1 MIADMPDRFYLM
13 WRFVFCAALVGCL
26 WMMAGLDPSV
36 QAKEPKKLVM
46 QSNNPFSGKAASWG
60 FSQDRGVTMA
70 AEKINKAGGIK
81 IGDETYLWEVRQCDN
96 RYVPADAVSCLKR
109 GLAEGCKYLATL
121 GGAVTQPQLPLIN
134 ENKIITLGAIAGGAD
149 FTNPSNPYLFRTMP
163 SSDVTLAVYGM
174 KIYPKLGVKRLAL
187 LTADNVLGRSDGDT
201 LRNALKLNN
210 KSDLLVAEEYTPI
223 DTSDFTPVLTRVL
236 AKNPDHIEGGAWPAA
251 GLGLLVKQAREL
263 GFKGTIS
270 NLSGAP
276 EIEPLVKIGGVE
288 NCEGLVLLRVWP
300 PDQLPTK
307 EFKEYWDNY
316 VARFKESPGANSWEG
331 YMAMEFLSAAVAKAH
346 SLETEKIVE
355 TMRDLKINSLLG
367 ELKLVGKDDPLL
379 PGYGNNN
386 QFSYLLP
393 VTRLQKGNPVIFSLE

>member
-1 MIADMPDRFYLM
+1 MIAATSKRFSLM
-13 WRFVFCAALVGCL
+13 WRFVFCLALAAGL
-26 WMMAGLDPSV
+26 WMAADSVNFV
-36 QAKEPKKLVM
+36 QAKEPKKLTM

-81 IGDETYLWEVRQCDN
+81 IGDESYIWDVRQCDN

-109 GLAEGCKYLATL
+109 GLAEGCKFLATL
-121 GGAVTQPQLPLIN
+121 GGAVTMPQLPLIN
-134 ENKIITLGAIAGGAD
+134 DNKIITLGAIAGGAD
-149 FTNPSNPYLFRTMP
+149 FTNPHNPYLFRTMP

-174 KIYPKLGVKRLAL
+174 KIYSKLGVKRLAL

-201 LRNALKLNN
+201 LRNALKVNK

-276 EIEPLVKIGGVE
+276 EIGPLVKIGGVE

-307 EFKEYWDNY
+307 AFKEYWNDY
-316 VARFKESPGANSWEG
+316 VARFKESPGANSWEC
-331 YMAMEFLSAAVAKAH
+331 YMAMEFLSAAIQKAQ
-346 SLETEKIVE
+346 SLEPDKIVGV
-355 TMRDLKINSLLG
+355 MRDLKINSLLG
-367 ELKLVGKDDPLL
+367 DLKLVGKDDPLL
-379 PGYGNNN
+379 PGYGINN
-386 QFSYLLP
+386 QFSYPLP
-393 VTRLQKGNPVIFSLE
+393 VTRLQKGNPVIFPLQ

>member
-1 MIADMPDRFYLM
+1 MIAAVSNRFSLV
-13 WRFVFCAALVGCL
+13 WRMVLCTALV
-26 WMMAGLDPSV
+26 AGSWAMIGPENLV

-70 AEKINKAGGIK
+70 AEKINKGGGIK
-81 IGDETYLWEVRQCDN
+81 IGDDTYLWEVRQCDN

-121 GGAVTQPQLPLIN
+121 GGAVTKPQLPLLN
-134 ENKIITLGAIAGGAD
+134 DNKIITLAAIAGGAD
-149 FTNPSNPYLFRTMP
+149 FTNPGNPYLFRTMP

-174 KIYPKLGVKRLAL
+174 KIYAKLGVKRLAL

-201 LRNALKLNN
+201 LRNALKVNN
-210 KSDLLVAEEYTPI
+210 KSDLLVSEEYTPI

-307 EFKEYWDNY
+307 EFKDYWTDY
-316 VARFKESPGANSWEG
+316 RARFKEDPGANSWEC
-331 YMAMEFLSAAVAKAH
+331 YMAMEFLSAALAKAQ
-346 SLETEKIVE
+346 SLEPEKVVD
-355 TMRDLKINSLLG
+355 TMRNLKINSLLG

-379 PGYGNNN
+379 PGYGINN
-386 QFSYLLP
+386 QFSYPLP
-393 VTRLQKGNPVIFSLE
+393 VTRLQKGKPVIFSLE